1 MPKIIPR
8 KVFLSRKF
16 SIIPWEISSQK
27 QPEISAAYQFKKLE
41 KNPWEPVFIDA
52 YLFGEGK
59 RETEKRRKNWGD
71 FWENRRIFG
80 EEGTREMKIKKLEKA
95 ANTGLGEGR
104 RKLQKPTG
112 DSVFNT

>member
-41 KNPWEPVFIDA
+41 KNP
-52 YLFGEGK
+52 
-59 RETEKRRKNWGD
+59 
-71 FWENRRIFG
+71 
-80 EEGTREMKIKKLEKA
+80 
-95 ANTGLGEGR
+95 
-104 RKLQKPTG
+104 
-112 DSVFNT
+112 